1 LTRKAECEITLDRRQ
16 SERPGNARTA
26 IFAIHVGFT
35 NTGTTS
41 LQPNFF
47 SHRDDIFYLET
58 QRGYLGL
65 SPWLT

>member
-1 LTRKAECEITLDRRQ
+1 MP
-16 SERPGNARTA
+16 ERP
-26 IFAIHVGFT
+26 FSVIHAGFT

-41 LQPNFF
+41 LQLNFF